1 MNYIELPFVK
11 MSADAKIPTRAT
23 EESAGLDFYSPA
35 DYIIPPHGQLLV
47 PTHYQASSSSG
58 LLRQIGLKVKLGH
71 ITPTTCGSGSHRP

>member
-23 EESAGLDFYSPA
+23 EESAGLDLYSPA
-35 DYIIPPHGQLLV
+35 DYIIPTPWTIIGTD
-47 PTHYQASSSSG
+47 PDQASSSPG
-58 LLRQIGLKVKLGH
+58 LLWQIGLKVKLGH